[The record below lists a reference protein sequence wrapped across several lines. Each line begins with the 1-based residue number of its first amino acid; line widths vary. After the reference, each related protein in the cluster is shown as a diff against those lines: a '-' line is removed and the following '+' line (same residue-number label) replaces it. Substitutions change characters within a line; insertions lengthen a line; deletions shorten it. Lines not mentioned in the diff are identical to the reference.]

1 MLVLTNRTPSTARP
15 SPSAKTRDAGRL
27 IEPAA
32 TGDELA
38 EKIAA
43 AVVAA
48 QSSAEGTDETA
59 ALQQR
64 MQFDTVLRQRA
75 ELDRELNALRDLSM
89 EQVKR
94 DDELLKKWIALI

>member
-15 SPSAKTRDAGRL
+15 SPAAKTRDAGRL
-27 IEPAA
+27 VEPAA
-32 TGDELA
+32 PGDELA

-59 ALQQR
+59 ALRQR

-89 EQVKR
+89 EQIKR

>member
-1 MLVLTNRTPSTARP
+1 MLVLTNRTPATARP
-15 SPSAKTRDAGRL
+15 SPNAKPREPARL
-27 IEPAA
+27 IEPEAP
-32 TGDELA
+32 GDELA

>member
-15 SPSAKTRDAGRL
+15 APSAKTRDAGRL
-27 IEPAA
+27 VEPAA
-32 TGDELA
+32 PGDELA

>member
-1 MLVLTNRTPSTARP
+1 MLVLNNRAPATARP
-15 SPSAKTRDAGRL
+15 SAAAKSRDTGRQVEL
-27 IEPAA
+27 AA
-32 TGDELA
+32 ASDELA

-43 AVVAA
+43 AVTAA
-48 QSSAEGTDETA
+48 QSSAEGADETA
-59 ALQQR
+59 ALQAR

-94 DDELLKKWIALI
+94 DDEILKKWIALI

>member
-1 MLVLTNRTPSTARP
+1 MLVLTNRTPATARP
-15 SPSAKTRDAGRL
+15 SPAAKTRDPGRL

-32 TGDELA
+32 PGDELA

>member
-1 MLVLTNRTPSTARP
+1 MLALTNRAPTTTRPATTAR
-15 SPSAKTRDAGRL
+15 TRDTGGTVAP
-27 IEPAA
+27 IPP
-32 TGDELA
+32 GDELA
-38 EKIAA
+38 EKIAS

-48 QSSAEGTDETA
+48 QANAQGADETA

-89 EQVKR
+89 EQVKH